1 VRVAALCDVHGNLPA
16 LNAVLADVPDDAAI
30 VVGGDIAAGAF
41 PAETLEWLR
50 GLGDRV
56 HWLRGNADREL
67 TPGEEG
73 PAPSRVLDWVPESLA
88 ASESRSCMR
97 CRRR

>member
-1 VRVAALCDVHGNLPA
+1 MQVAALYDVHGNLPA
-16 LNAVLADVPDDAAI
+16 LDAVLAEVPDDAAI
-30 VVGGDIAAGAF
+30 VVGGDVAYG
-41 PAETLEWLR
+41 PYPSETLERLR
-50 GLGDRV
+50 ALGDRV